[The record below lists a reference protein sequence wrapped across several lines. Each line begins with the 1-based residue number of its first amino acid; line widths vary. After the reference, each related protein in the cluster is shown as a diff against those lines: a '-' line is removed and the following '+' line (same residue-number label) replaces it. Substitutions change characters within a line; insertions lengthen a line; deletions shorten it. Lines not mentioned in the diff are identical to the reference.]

1 MRLDRLLSTLAVG
14 SRSQVK
20 ELVSQGRV
28 QVRETTAWDAAME
41 VVPGEVVRVD
51 DVPIDTRVI
60 RHVMMNKPAGV
71 LTAARDSKQPTVLD
85 LLPSLYQSCGCMP
98 VGRLDKDTE
107 GLLLFTSDG
116 QAAHRLLSPKRLVPK
131 VYQARVTGRL
141 QPDAVAAFKCGLN
154 LGDFVSMPATLH
166 ILDAQEKSSLA
177 EVTVCEGKFHQ
188 VKRMF
193 SACGHEVL
201 ALKRLRF
208 GGLQLDDTLAPG
220 EWRELRD
227 EEWNLLMKGVEDV
240 AG

>member
-1 MRLDRLLSTLAVG
+1 MRLDRLLSTLAIG

-20 ELVSQGRV
+20 ELVRQGRV
-28 QVRETTAWDAAME
+28 QVRASVARDAAMD
-41 VVPGEVVRVD
+41 VVPGEAIKVD
-51 DVPIDTRVI
+51 DVPLDTRVV

-71 LTAARDSKQPTVLD
+71 LTAARDRKQPTVLD
-85 LLPSLYQSCGCMP
+85 LLPPLYHSCGCMP

-116 QAAHRLLSPKRLVPK
+116 QAAHRLLSPKQLVPK
-131 VYQARVTGRL
+131 VYQAQVSGRL
-141 QPDAVAAFKCGLN
+141 RADAVTAFERGLD
-154 LGDFVSMPATLH
+154 LGDFVSMPARLQ
-166 ILDAQEKSSLA
+166 ILLSGEESSTA

-208 GGLQLDDTLAPG
+208 GGLALDDALAPG
-220 EWRELRD
+220 AWRELRD
-227 EEWNLLMKGVEDV
+227 EEWDLLMKGVGGD